1 MERRI
6 MFYGPSGTGK
16 TTMANWIKDNY
27 DIPFISGSISDL
39 IPKTKEL
46 THLEMMERDYNQ
58 IYNEDFQLLSLRV
71 KAFRD
76 EANYVTDRSYMDII
90 AYHLVKVSKGISKC
104 DTETLLQN
112 IALAMMRDCTHLV
125 FVPFTKKMIH
135 SWKIEENNKRVLN
148 PYFQWQV
155 SEVMKGLL
163 KMFGYSSNLWRLI
176 KDDMDMGKI
185 SPEKIFRE
193 LKLNNQYLNKDKY
206 KPIKVLILTETDY
219 DKRNEMLKKFLK

>member
-27 DIPFISGSISDL
+27 NIPFISGSISDL

-46 THLEMMERDYNQ
+46 SHLAMMERDYKHIYSEDNQ
-58 IYNEDFQLLSLRV
+58 LFSLRV
-71 KAFRD
+71 KALKHED
-76 EANYVTDRSYMDII
+76 NYVTDRSYMDII
-90 AYHLVKVSKGISKC
+90 AYHLVKISKGIAEC
-104 DTETLLQN
+104 DTEVLLQN
-112 IALAMMRDCTHLV
+112 VALAMMRDCTHLV
-125 FVPFTKKMIH
+125 FVPFTQDMIH

-155 SEVMKGLL
+155 SEVMKGILR
-163 KMFGYSSNLWRLI
+163 MFGYKSNFFRLI
-176 KDDMDMGKI
+176 KDNMYVGKI
-185 SPEKIFRE
+185 YPEKIFRE
-193 LKLNNQYLNKDKY
+193 LRLDTKYMDKNKY

-219 DKRNEMLKKFLK
+219 DIRNEMLKKFLK